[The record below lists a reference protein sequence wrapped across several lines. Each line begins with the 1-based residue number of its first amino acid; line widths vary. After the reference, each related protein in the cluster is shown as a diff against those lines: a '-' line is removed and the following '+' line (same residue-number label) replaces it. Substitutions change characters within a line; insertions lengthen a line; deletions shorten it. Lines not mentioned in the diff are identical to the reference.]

1 MLSPLLHLTR
11 LLDLT
16 AAETPGFSYSL
27 EAGPGKLTVDLRSG
41 TYAER
46 VVLNLEDHYVY
57 VETAL
62 RQSILRTLGLR

>member
-1 MLSPLLHLTR
+1 MLSPVLHLTR

-16 AAETPGFSYSL
+16 AAETQGFSYSL
-27 EAGPGKLTVDLRSG
+27 EAEPGKLIVDLRAGDYS
-41 TYAER
+41 ER
-46 VVLNLEDHYVY
+46 VALNLEDHYVY